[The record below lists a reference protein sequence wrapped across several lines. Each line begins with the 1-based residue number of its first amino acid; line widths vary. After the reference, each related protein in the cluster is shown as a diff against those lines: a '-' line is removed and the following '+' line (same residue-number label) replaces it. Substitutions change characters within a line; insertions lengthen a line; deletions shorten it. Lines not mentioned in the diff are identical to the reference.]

1 MTDFSHTSQDRFRDL
16 YELAPLAYFTVS
28 PDGCIK
34 MVNAKACELL
44 GYSRDELVAK
54 HVMDLYA
61 KTEFDQPKARR
72 IQEQILGGKEIVDE
86 ELHMQKSD
94 GTLIWVNVTVRLLYD
109 DQGNL
114 LERLGVVQDITQK
127 KHAQEEF
134 RHREDRFR
142 SLIETVGSVMVGLDC
157 QGLITEWNHEAETIY
172 GRNREEVL
180 GQNYFAL
187 FLREEDRQAVADDME
202 NVLKGVPTRGYENPI
217 KCADGQERVM
227 SWNVDRLVDR
237 DQNPIGL
244 IAIGQDIT
252 HRTQVE
258 KALLES
264 EERFR
269 KIFEEGP
276 LGMALVG
283 QDFRFLKVNLTLCR
297 MVGYTEDELMGLTFA
312 DITHPEDLHQDCYLA
327 KEVFEG
333 RIPYYR
339 MEKRYLKKNGEI
351 FWIHLTASVIRS
363 QSGRL
368 LYGLAMIEDITE
380 RKQAEESL
388 THAKQAYQELMDSI
402 EGIVWEAEFPSYRF
416 TFVNQQAE
424 RLFGYPVECWLRDR
438 EFFSHRLHPEDR
450 ERVLSYCYEETK
462 QKRDH
467 ELEYRMIDSHGEV
480 VWVRGLVT
488 VVLENGQPV
497 KVRGVMVNITDRK
510 TLEDEIRQYSEGLEL
525 EVNQRAHRIQE
536 LEQQR
541 MQVEKLA
548 ALAQVAAGIA
558 HEINNPLA
566 SIGQSLELVRR
577 AIPPSHPR
585 YPYVGKIQDSIDRIS
600 GIVRQLYLL
609 YGPEHRPLKPIDLM
623 ETACTA
629 LEIMKEQVH
638 KAGITLVSHL
648 PRRGP
653 MAKVSRSDLI
663 QVLCNLIQNAIEA
676 SPQEKPVTLAFQ
688 RKAETCMFSVSDRGE
703 GIPPDIA
710 PHVFEPFFTTKHDS
724 RTEGGMGLGLAVS
737 YRLVESMGGRLGFTT
752 EIGQGTVFT
761 VTLPRIHEEESTMCY
776 GEAD

>member
-1 MTDFSHTSQDRFRDL
+1 
-16 YELAPLAYFTVS
+16 
-28 PDGCIK
+28 
-34 MVNAKACELL
+34 
-44 GYSRDELVAK
+44 
-54 HVMDLYA
+54 
-61 KTEFDQPKARR
+61 
-72 IQEQILGGKEIVDE
+72 
-86 ELHMQKSD
+86 
-94 GTLIWVNVTVRLLYD
+94 
-109 DQGNL
+109 
-114 LERLGVVQDITQK
+114 
-127 KHAQEEF
+127 
-134 RHREDRFR
+134 
-142 SLIETVGSVMVGLDC
+142 LDC

-548 ALAQVAAGIA
+548 ALAQDAAGIA
-558 HEINNPLA
+558 HEVGNPLGA
-566 SIGQSLELVRR
+566 VIGFVDVARARAKRGKEEGADVELLDSIR
-577 AIPPSHPR
+577 AEAGR
-585 YPYVGKIQDSIDRIS
+585 IDRIVRGLLDYARPPRGSADPLPAADVIGRVRDLLERQGALDHLEAEWVIAS
-600 GIVRQLYLL
+600 GGERLL
-609 YGPEHRPLKPIDLM
+609 DDPYRV
-623 ETACTA
+623 
-629 LEIMKEQVH
+629 EQV
-638 KAGITLVSHL
+638 LVNLVLNAEHAVRGVDRPSIRVELREEEGELRAL
-648 PRRGP
+648 PRRRVGDP
-653 MAKVSRSDLI
+653 PGIDYMHRRRVAKDAEAPASAESTERVT
-663 QVLCNLIQNAIEA
+663 VIEVMD
-676 SPQEKPVTLAFQ
+676 S
-688 RKAETCMFSVSDRGE
+688 GH
-703 GIPPDIA
+703 GIPEDRLEQI
-710 PHVFEPFFTTKHDS
+710 FDPFFTTKDPG
-724 RTEGGMGLGLAVS
+724 EGTGLGLSICA
-737 YRLVESMGGRLGFTT
+737 RLVEGMGGVIEAENRPGSGARFVIRLPVLYHAADTAHT
-752 EIGQGTVFT
+752 ETQ
-761 VTLPRIHEEESTMCY
+761 
-776 GEAD
+776 